1 MTNVEFSSLVERA
14 RGIKMTSGDRESQRR
29 SFAFGNANIENEA
42 VTREVVDRAA
52 ERLAI
57 EPNLTEITGRD
68 NLK

>member
-1 MTNVEFSSLVERA
+1 MTNVEFSNLVERA
-14 RGIKMTSGDRESQRR
+14 RGIKMTSGDQESQRR